1 MFDHSGKSHLPRV
14 RECRR
19 RRCIEAALEG
29 SIVAVRAV
37 GKEVDT
43 EKRVEI
49 GQRDE
54 SRQEE
59 GCSHHRLYHIAD
71 ADEERGV
78 ERTG

>member
-1 MFDHSGKSHLPRV
+1 
-14 RECRR
+14 
-19 RRCIEAALEG
+19 LEG

-43 EKRVEI
+43 EKGVEI